1 MATPDKKAAAPEAK
15 NGVLEV
21 SKKPLS
27 EVVANLPSTS
37 TSSSNTP
44 APSLA
49 SVTPKT
55 TAIYRVSSPLSA
67 VYTHIHTPLLLSL
80 FAANFPALVASPAAT
95 LAYTAP
101 VLAALQG
108 AYCGICLQPTTVG
121 SGKKANKKKKR
132 LAGPLAGPPGAPAR
146 PVTPVKKDK
155 TVYDGALITMVSSLS
170 PLCCLSFYTNLQH
183 RRWSARW
190 LSR

>member
-27 EVVANLPSTS
+27 EVVANLHSTS
-37 TSSSNTP
+37 TSSNTP
-44 APSLA
+44 APTLA

-80 FAANFPALVASPAAT
+80 FVATFPALVASPVAT

-101 VLAALQG
+101 VLAALQA

-121 SGKKANKKKKR
+121 SGKKANKKKKK

-155 TVYDGALITMVSSLS
+155 AVYDGALITMVSSLS
-170 PLCCLSFYTNLQH
+170 PLCCLSFYFKFLY
-183 RRWSARW
+183 
-190 LSR
+190 